1 MAGLLEG
8 VLPAV
13 YSYGNTMQRKLKG
26 LLADPAGTLGLGV
39 IRAGE
44 DQQQLVNLAKDAGY
58 MPGSRSVL
66 ATPEQTALARALLAQ
81 KATDMGAGMI
91 GATVWHGSPHKFD
104 KFDSSKIGTGEGAQA
119 YGHGLYL
126 AEAREV
132 GADYANVLASPRNR
146 VSDRRGVYIEPSPMG
161 GGKYMLAVNS
171 EVGQPRGMAADAT
184 QFIYSDKEFPNL
196 ASAMKFARQKG
207 LLARDERPRLTAI
220 NEDRKYVPISKAAD
234 VPDPE
239 YTQFIA
245 SNPGYLYKVDL
256 PDEKIAR
263 MLDWDKPLSQQA
275 PEVRQALR
283 KQGISGKSW
292 DVQAMGDGPQGYL
305 NDRFVFDNA
314 FEARKKLNELRSQG
328 YYARPYGDAMGRNKT
343 GAEFVRDINDPAQQ
357 SERLRQMGIPGIRY
371 LDGGS
376 RGAGAGTS
384 NYVVFPG
391 EESALTILERNGSPI
406 NALVKALQGPR

>member
-26 LLADPAGTLGLGV
+26 LLADPLGTVGLGV
-39 IRAGE
+39 ARLDDDMRQQE
-44 DQQQLVNLAKDAGY
+44 DLARVAGY
-58 MPGSRSVL
+58 TPGFNSVL
-66 ATPEQTALARALLAQ
+66 VPPEQKALARALLAQ
-81 KATDMGAGMI
+81 KGTEMGAGMMQA
-91 GATVWHGSPHKFD
+91 ATVWHGSPHKFD
-104 KFDSSKIGTGEGAQA
+104 RFDSSKIGTGEGAQA

-126 AEAREV
+126 ADAQDVAKTYKDLNPTAMTAPIRAFRGAELTPGTPEYHAATLLDNMGLQQARKTVSEWIASARPEMAREAE
-132 GADYANVLASPRNR
+132 GWKKTLETLN
-146 VSDRRGVYIEPSPMG
+146 
-161 GGKYMLAVNS
+161 
-171 EVGQPRGMAADAT
+171 AAT
-184 QFIYSDKEFPNL
+184 
-196 ASAMKFARQKG
+196 
-207 LLARDERPRLTAI
+207 
-220 NEDRKYVPISKAAD
+220 SKAD
-234 VPDPE
+234 FK
-239 YTQFIA
+239 QLK
-245 SNPGYLYKVDL
+245 NQGNLYKVDL
-256 PDEKIAR
+256 PDPLISR
-263 MLDWDKPLSQQA
+263 MLDWDKPLSQQS

-384 NYVVFPG
+384 NYVIFPG
-391 EESALTILERNGSPI
+391 EESALTILERNGSPV